1 MAKVSEWVD
10 PSTVGGLT
18 EGQEEE
24 IANLVSKSFG
34 SSRIGLLKK
43 AAALGKI
50 KKFMGLPVGFEP
62 DAKAIAEYI
71 QSFPYQGQYQKQ
83 DIGAIYS
90 SLSDK
95 YGGGAFKLL
104 GDPPTAEEVYSKIMF
119 FSPESVSRSKIKATG
134 LDSYGGPIAETIEWE
149 EPSLKERVPKM
160 AKGGLINGTKDNPGV
175 AIVGED
181 GAELVVG
188 NAAVVPLP
196 DMDLN
201 YDLTPLYQTEY
212 GDSLYPTGYNY
223 NLEET
228 TTKKLGYTPRYG
240 NNALLQLK
248 AKNALIKLQEK
259 FFREYGKNFEIE
271 SAYRNKEPAA
281 GGSNLNHP
289 RGTAFDVKFSLLS
302 DTEKKKLKELGRSVG
317 LYYATGT
324 TSHFNYR

>member
-24 IANLVSKSFG
+24 IVNLVSKSFG

-119 FSPESVSRSKIKATG
+119 FSPESVSRSNITATG
-134 LDSYGGPIAETIEWE
+134 LDSYEGPIAETIEY
-149 EPSLKERVPKM
+149 KEDNGPEGVPV
-160 AKGGLINGTKDNPGV
+160 LDN
-175 AIVGED
+175 AD
-181 GAELVVG
+181 MSM
-188 NAAVVPLP
+188 
-196 DMDLN
+196 DMMDLN
-201 YDLTPLYQTEY
+201 YDLTPLYQGEKEFWANHPDPKFHSAQFTLHQERHIE
-212 GDSLYPTGYNY
+212 D
-223 NLEET
+223 EERAEKERRARQYDAIA
-228 TTKKLGYTPRYG
+228 KKLWT
-240 NNALLQLK
+240 
-248 AKNALIKLQEK
+248 
-259 FFREYGKNFEIE
+259 
-271 SAYRNKEPAA
+271 
-281 GGSNLNHP
+281 
-289 RGTAFDVKFSLLS
+289 
-302 DTEKKKLKELGRSVG
+302 
-317 LYYATGT
+317 
-324 TSHFNYR
+324 